1 MCALGERRVPQWCW
15 TPLIS
20 VATILPICGCYAS
33 FMPAEALARIFGTGE
48 PAAEPGAI
56 LERRTPTSDCVVV
69 RYHPETG
76 ARHLDLLKWGL
87 LPYWTK
93 ESTKG

>member
-1 MCALGERRVPQWCW
+1 LDALAAPDQRGNYPPMCGR
-15 TPLIS
+15 
-20 VATILPICGCYAS
+20 YAS
-33 FMPAEALARIFGTGE
+33 FLPTGAMARIFGTGE

-56 LERRTPTSDCVVV
+56 LERRTPTSYWVVV
-69 RYHPETG
+69 RCHPETG
-76 ARHLDLLKWGL
+76 ARHLDLLKWGP